1 MRPTAIGTTRTR
13 APSARPSRTSS
24 GATSPPTGRG
34 RSGHRRHGVQAA
46 LGQGVLR
53 AGVRLRQQ
61 GDRGLVDLRQPRHGA
76 AGAPARPAAGEAAR
90 GGDAGASRRHGLAV
104 PAQEVDAPPEEGGDN
119 PEHVAQGELHRQRRR
134 RAGLRP
140 HQGRVLPGKEAYR
153 TKSVS
158 GPIIHSFRNGYLVL
172 WWSSSHTRPSPH
184 FSGREASSA
193 LMPYRSLSRSTS
205 ASVGISRSVS
215 AIVFGHSAC
224 R

>member
-1 MRPTAIGTTRTR
+1 MENIENGAI
-13 APSARPSRTSS
+13 PSFFSQTLFAVIYLGCWGFLPAENFSS
-24 GATSPPTGRG
+24 GTARFRKSPQFSVDFRFYC
-34 RSGHRRHGVQAA
+34 
-46 LGQGVLR
+46 
-53 AGVRLRQQ
+53 
-61 GDRGLVDLRQPRHGA
+61 RGLRKLFF
-76 AGAPARPAAGEAAR
+76 
-90 GGDAGASRRHGLAV
+90 S
-104 PAQEVDAPPEEGGDN
+104 N
-119 PEHVAQGELHRQRRR
+119 S
-134 RAGLRP
+134 
-140 HQGRVLPGKEAYR
+140 AYR

-215 AIVFGHSAC
+215 AIVFGHSTC

>member
-1 MRPTAIGTTRTR
+1 MRPAYKQHVREFVKGGRAALVNHSLAEGLRLKDTRN
-13 APSARPSRTSS
+13 RPSGNPNCELFPQGPIISVPPSTPPYRPV
-24 GATSPPTGRG
+24 GICGNNWAVSPYRDAKRKPPNQRV
-34 RSGHRRHGVQAA
+34 RRP
-46 LGQGVLR
+46 LFPLFR
-53 AGVRLRQQ
+53 
-61 GDRGLVDLRQPRHGA
+61 
-76 AGAPARPAAGEAAR
+76 
-90 GGDAGASRRHGLAV
+90 
-104 PAQEVDAPPEEGGDN
+104 
-119 PEHVAQGELHRQRRR
+119 
-134 RAGLRP
+134 
-140 HQGRVLPGKEAYR
+140 AYR

-215 AIVFGHSAC
+215 AIVFGHSTC

>member
-1 MRPTAIGTTRTR
+1 MTVHSPFGSIPIRCKAKVC
-13 APSARPSRTSS
+13 
-24 GATSPPTGRG
+24 SPPL
-34 RSGHRRHGVQAA
+34 SPALQAHKA
-46 LGQGVLR
+46 HSMQV
-53 AGVRLRQQ
+53 
-61 GDRGLVDLRQPRHGA
+61 
-76 AGAPARPAAGEAAR
+76 APAQQRGMASVKQRIEQDMRLLPNGVAR
-90 GGDAGASRRHGLAV
+90 IHARCADGAH
-104 PAQEVDAPPEEGGDN
+104 N
-119 PEHVAQGELHRQRRR
+119 PKR
-134 RAGLRP
+134 
-140 HQGRVLPGKEAYR
+140 KEPIGAYR

-215 AIVFGHSAC
+215 AIAFGHSTC

>member
-1 MRPTAIGTTRTR
+1 MQSFQQRREDLSHLAPLSDGITSGISRSETLPRKTSRVAQCVQREEKPAKSRFSDGRAIGMQGRTR
-13 APSARPSRTSS
+13 GCASCPVTRLASD
-24 GATSPPTGRG
+24 
-34 RSGHRRHGVQAA
+34 
-46 LGQGVLR
+46 R
-53 AGVRLRQQ
+53 AIKKQ
-61 GDRGLVDLRQPRHGA
+61 
-76 AGAPARPAAGEAAR
+76 
-90 GGDAGASRRHGLAV
+90 
-104 PAQEVDAPPEEGGDN
+104 
-119 PEHVAQGELHRQRRR
+119 
-134 RAGLRP
+134 
-140 HQGRVLPGKEAYR
+140 AYR

-215 AIVFGHSAC
+215 AIVFGHSTC